1 MGHII
6 LVTGG
11 GRSGKSAYAQKLAEQ
26 LPEPRAFLATC
37 PPIDEEMAARI
48 RLHQDARR
56 DRKWHTIEESRSIAR
71 AIEEAR
77 DYPTLLVDCLTLWI
91 NNLLYDAEQASK
103 DLTEHDIARECLRL
117 VAACKAHPGT
127 ILVVTNEVGMGITPE
142 NRLARLY
149 RDLVGRC
156 NQILAEASTR
166 VVLLVSGQ
174 PIEIKNSAKS
184 AFYGA
189 AQ

>member
-11 GRSGKSAYAQKLAEQ
+11 GRSGKSAYAQRMAER

-37 PPIDEEMAARI
+37 PPIDEEMAMRI
-48 RLHQDARR
+48 RLHQSARR
-56 DRKWHTIEESRSIAR
+56 DRRWHTIEESRNIAR

-77 DYPTLLVDCLTLWI
+77 DYSTILVDCLTLWI
-91 NNLLYDAEQASK
+91 NNLLYDAEQENK
-103 DLTEHDIARECLRL
+103 ILTEHDIARECARL

-156 NQILAEASTR
+156 NQIMADASTR

-174 PIEIKNSAKS
+174 PLEIKNPAESI
-184 AFYGA
+184 FQGA